1 MDNQEKKEKQY
12 NELIMKISKAEN
24 RLADAEE
31 LLRQV
36 TEELYKMKNDEKQP
50 SLF

>member
-1 MDNQEKKEKQY
+1 MDNQETQKQY

-36 TEELYKMKNDEKQP
+36 AEELYKMKNGEKQP